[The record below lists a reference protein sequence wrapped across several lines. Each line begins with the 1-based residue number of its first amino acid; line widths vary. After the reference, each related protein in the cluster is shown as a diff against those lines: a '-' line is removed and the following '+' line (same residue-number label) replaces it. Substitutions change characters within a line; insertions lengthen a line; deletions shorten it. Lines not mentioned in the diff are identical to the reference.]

1 MIEKESK
8 VSLGTKVRVKWR
20 KWLNPK
26 ESTLVFYSTLLLLLL
41 IPLLFFAFNSN
52 IELSKVPA
60 KLTNDNCSI
69 ETTFPKITQTI
80 ENNTIWENQ
89 TLALSETVL
98 VTNNANLTIINSE
111 ISFTAIDISFL
122 IKNNSVITIY
132 DSSIESEGEGIT
144 GTTNGSIVI
153 DNTAFTNFDED
164 VIHLNGD
171 YQLTIENSLF
181 EDNAKDCVDIKDLST
196 PAIISNCI
204 FLNNNKDGI
213 NIDDCSAEII
223 ECEFTNQKD
232 EGVQIED
239 DVFLTIQ
246 DCLFISGTG
255 DAIQAEEHE
264 GEITIDNTTI
274 RDGGNNGIDMDQC
287 QSTLIITHSLFENNE
302 GDAIKTEG
310 VSLYI
315 ENSQFF
321 NQGDEAIQ
329 YTGGAES
336 ATLIFSVKNS
346 LFEENGGD
354 AIDLRQHHGSA
365 LIENVIIRDGKD
377 DGMDIENGLLTVVIK
392 NTTCIGNAESGIEI
406 DSGTAVT
413 INDSIITN
421 NEYHGFRCIDIG
433 EVKITNCTFNRNLK
447 AGFYGLNLDSLEL
460 QDVEL
465 SYNRINGAQLETID
479 SVQIVQNNILNNSGF
494 PEGSHGLFLKNIQLF
509 SMNHTTIDNNSG
521 NGLILDSSEALVFQ
535 NSISNNHL
543 DGIQVINNSQAT
555 ILNNTVS
562 ANLGHGIYFDN
573 TSYGIVHYNVFTGN
587 QQYGIFASNRTDGLL
602 IDANYNYW
610 GSDKGPAL
618 HLQPDK
624 LQEAI
629 AGSVNVTYILTAE
642 GQVLIYTP
650 PQPPI
655 SNETLFFIIPLI
667 ILVTIIITSLV
678 VWLLLR
684 NRWLHETR
692 PHMTFIITRAGLP
705 IAQHVLRDTSM
716 ESSEITLLSGFIQ
729 AIESFSSNLIRK
741 IEPPEKQEDIVSL
754 KEIQHS
760 IFTILLRVV
769 KDWIVVL
776 VVSNSNPLVRRR
788 MDKFS
793 EEVLNLLRKSQFDRE
808 EDQGLVFGETIS
820 EEKFAKLT
828 EKYFSNLSPPSKK
841 GEGMV

>member
-1 MIEKESK
+1 MTEKDSK
-8 VSLGTKVRVKWR
+8 GSIATKVRAKWR

-26 ESTLVFYSTLLLLLL
+26 ESTLAFYSTLLLLLL

-52 IELSKVPA
+52 IEA
-60 KLTNDNCSI
+60 
-69 ETTFPKITQTI
+69 PKIQSKIMNDDFSLGTNLPKLTQTI

-89 TLALSETVL
+89 TLELSETVL
-98 VTNNANLTIINSE
+98 VTNNGNLTIINSE
-111 ISFTAIDISFL
+111 ISFTSTDISFL
-122 IKNNSVITIY
+122 IENNSIIEIY
-132 DSSIESEGEGIT
+132 HCSFESEGEGIV
-144 GTTNGSIVI
+144 GTTSGSIVI
-153 DNTAFTNFDED
+153 DNTTFTNCDED
-164 VIHLNGD
+164 VIHLQGD
-171 YQLTIENSLF
+171 YQLTIEHSLF
-181 EDNAKDCVDIKDLST
+181 EENAKDCVDIKDLSI
-196 PAIISNCI
+196 PAVIYFTK

-223 ECEFTNQKD
+223 GCEFTNQKD

-239 DVFLTIQ
+239 DVFVTIE
-246 DCLFISGTG
+246 DCVFTSGTG

-274 RDGGNNGIDMDQC
+274 RNGGNNGIDIDQS
-287 QSTLIITHSLFENNE
+287 QSILSITNSLFENNE

-315 ENSQFF
+315 DNSQFF

-346 LFEENGGD
+346 LFEENIGD
-354 AIDLRQHHGSA
+354 AIDIRQHHGSG
-365 LIENVIIRDGKD
+365 LIENVIIRNGKD
-377 DGMDIENGLLTVVIK
+377 DGMDIENGLLTLIIK
-392 NTTCIGNAESGIEI
+392 NTTCTNNAESGIEI

-413 INDSIITN
+413 INNSIITN

-433 EVKITNCTFNRNLK
+433 QVKVTNCTLNNNLK
-447 AGFYGLNLDSLEL
+447 AGFYGLNLESLQL

-465 SYNRINGAQLETID
+465 SYNRINGAQLESVD
-479 SVQIVQNNILNNSGF
+479 SVEIIQNNIVNNSGF
-494 PEGSHGLFLKNIQLF
+494 PEGSHGLSLKNIHSL
-509 SMNHTTIDNNSG
+509 SINDTNIGNNTG
-521 NGLILDSSEALVFQ
+521 NGIILDSSIGLIVQ

-543 DGIQVINNSQAT
+543 DGIHLINTSRAT

-573 TSYGIVHYNVFTGN
+573 TTYGVVHYNIFTGN
-587 QQYGIFASNRTDGLL
+587 QQYGIFASNRTDGLV

-610 GSDKGPAL
+610 GSDDGPAL
-618 HLQPDK
+618 QLDPNK
-624 LQEAI
+624 PREAI
-629 AGSVNVTYILTAE
+629 SGPVNVTFILTTE

-667 ILVTIIITSLV
+667 ILVTIIIASLV

-684 NRWLHETR
+684 NRWFEETR
-692 PHMTFIITRAGLP
+692 PHMAFIITRAGLP
-705 IAQHVLRDTSM
+705 IAQHVLQDTSM

-741 IEPPEKQEDIVSL
+741 IDQPEKQEDIVSL

-760 IFTILLRVV
+760 IFTILLRAVQ
-769 KDWIVVL
+769 DWIVVL

-788 MDKFS
+788 MNQFS
-793 EEVLNLLRKSQFDRE
+793 DEVLKLLRESQIDRE
-808 EDQGLVFGETIS
+808 EYQGLVFGETIN
-820 EEKFAKLT
+820 EEQFAKLT
-828 EKYFSNLSPPSKK
+828 EKYFSDLSSQSKI
-841 GEGMV
+841 ER